1 MSTQYIVPTAGT
13 IDPGA
18 CFGTWQ
24 ETLNAFAAALRIPF
38 PSGYTQILV
47 SSSNPDP
54 GDIGKVWLKTTG
66 GGAAIGFYF
75 YSGGAWRP
83 INPPNVYFGSD
94 VGAVNAYLVNALTPV
109 YPTFTPDA
117 LNTGVFFVKIA
128 NTNTGAST
136 IQINAYA
143 AVAVKVAGADLW
155 PGALKAGH
163 WYAMVFDGTNFE
175 VTGISQLTT
184 SDIAAAGTDGAFLRT
199 RTVSA
204 VLTTVWETSIFESTA
219 TAFPGA
225 TVPLS
230 WYHGLGVVPKFFRVV
245 AVCKTAEFNYLVGDE
260 IPVEALY
267 ATGGTQSATTWAN
280 TTAVGFNSTAAF
292 KFTDKTAGTAQTLT
306 TANWNLKAYAFK

>member
-38 PSGYTQILV
+38 PSGYTQIV
-47 SSSNPDP
+47 VQPAIPDP
-54 GDIGKVWLKTTG
+54 ENIGKVWLKTTG
-66 GGAAIGFYF
+66 GGAAIGFYY

-94 VGAVNAYLVNALTPV
+94 VGAVNSYLVNALTPV

-136 IQINAYA
+136 IQINTYA

-163 WYAMVFDGTNFE
+163 WYAMVFDGTNLE

-204 VLTTVWETSIFESTA
+204 VLTTVWENSIFESTE

-225 TVPLS
+225 GIPLS
-230 WYHGLGVVPKFFRVV
+230 WNHGFGVKPKLFRVV
-245 AVCKTAEFNYLVGDE
+245 AVCQIGEAGYLVGDE
-260 IPVEALY
+260 TPVEQINHI
-267 ATGGTQSATTWAN
+267 GGSMNTVTWAN
-280 TTAVGFNSTAAF
+280 STAVGFNSNNTSYLINKTTGGAAL
-292 KFTDKTAGTAQTLT
+292 LT
-306 TANWNLKAYAFK
+306 IAYWNLKAYAFK